1 MYNKTLSKHFATMRV
16 GNNIREA
23 RERKKWSQEYMA
35 EMLGLSVNGYGKI
48 ERNEV
53 DVNIERL
60 QSIAGILEVRA
71 EDLIQNSVVFNNIG
85 NNYNIYST
93 IYQQQST
100 KIEKLYEEQISL
112 LKGKI
117 QDLENKIQSLVNQ

>member
-1 MYNKTLSKHFATMRV
+1 MVGTLSTLFPSIFILESPVRACAFLYFESNK
-16 GNNIREA
+16 
-23 RERKKWSQEYMA
+23 
-35 EMLGLSVNGYGKI
+35 
-48 ERNEV
+48 EV

-117 QDLENKIQSLVNQ
+117 QDLENWL